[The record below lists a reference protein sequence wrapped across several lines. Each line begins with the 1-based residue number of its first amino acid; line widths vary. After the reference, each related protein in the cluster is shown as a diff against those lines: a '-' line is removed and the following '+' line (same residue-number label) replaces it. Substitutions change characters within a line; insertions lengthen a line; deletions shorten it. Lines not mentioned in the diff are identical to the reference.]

1 MAMSA
6 AQKEFEESLRGV
18 NVHINKQTFGADAT
32 TPIYETI
39 DTPGVS
45 IAGKIACVIQAV
57 EVFPDL
63 QDAQATIFNRW
74 KTQIAAGTQTA
85 FVDIDNNKFI
95 CQKELYC
102 VSTAAG
108 VTPLFQFPQ
117 VIVPVSKPFIIVDPK
132 MTIIHQSSNAAD
144 INSDNVFTTFS
155 YVNVEL
161 SLEVH
166 QSILN
171 SQMNL
176 T

>member
-18 NVHINKQTFGADAT
+18 NVHINKQTFDVSSAT
-32 TPIYETI
+32 VIYETI

-45 IAGKIACVIQAV
+45 IAGKIACVIQAI
-57 EVFPDL
+57 EVYPDF
-63 QDAQATIFNRW
+63 QDALNANLGRY
-74 KTQIAAGTQTA
+74 KSQIAAGTQTA
-85 FVDIDNNKFI
+85 YVDIDNNKFI
-95 CQKELYC
+95 AQKELYGP
-102 VSTAAG
+102 VGAAG
-108 VTPLFQFPQ
+108 SQGLTAFPM
-117 VIVPVSKPFIIVDPK
+117 VMVPISKPFIIVDPK
-132 MTIIHQSSNAAD
+132 MTILHSAANIPD
-144 INSDNVFTTFS
+144 LASDNVFTVFS